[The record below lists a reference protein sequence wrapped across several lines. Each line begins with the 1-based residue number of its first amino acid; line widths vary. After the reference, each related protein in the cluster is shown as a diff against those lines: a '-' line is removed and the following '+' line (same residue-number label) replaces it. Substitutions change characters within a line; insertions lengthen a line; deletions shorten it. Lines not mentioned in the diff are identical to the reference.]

1 MYAETLSRIC
11 LLGSLL
17 GLQTVGL
24 GCTTDHERGKKE
36 KLADKS
42 AEETPSPQVARQ
54 PEKRDSGPEE
64 PPKRIFAKKFV
75 VPVRQASNR
84 HSERIGY
91 LRAGSVLMAKT
102 ARPVGNET
110 CRGGWYELE
119 TGGFVC
125 NRRDV
130 IAFQGEKLPER
141 RATQPDLEARLP
153 YPYGRIIRDR
163 TAVYRRLPTA
173 EEMALLKAR
182 RRKGGEQKIDEGVAS
197 STERKGSDEQQSLNS
212 VERAASSRTAGGDR
226 KRASEEKAG
235 PGKTA
240 ARAAGESEAAAAGD
254 ETERAERADAGPPTL
269 ADLAGDEDGLIERW
283 LMKGFHV
290 ALDRELEK
298 DGRRYWQTQANGFI
312 AYDNVRTVSGT
323 TFQGISLEEGEC
335 AKSDGGIA
343 LNSEK
348 QGAGKDH
355 SSARAKPTA
364 SPGPEACEWS
374 LPVGYVLSSKTW
386 CYTLDERGRLRRAE
400 KPGYHYP
407 FRIAGEREIRG
418 KNYYL
423 TEDERYFR
431 ASKVA
436 RIDARDPPRKV
447 GEDEKW
453 IDVDLSSQSLV
464 AYVGARPVYATVI
477 SSGRVENRRDPLKN
491 FETPTGSFRI
501 ERKHLTHTMDGDTAV
516 DGPYSVEDV
525 PYVMYFQLAYAL
537 HSAFWHN
544 AFGRPRSHG
553 CINMAPLDAKWLF
566 NWISPELPRG
576 WHVSYP
582 TGGQK
587 GTRIYIRGETP
598 EW

>member
-1 MYAETLSRIC
+1 MRSRTLSRIC

-17 GLQTVGL
+17 VLQTVGL
-24 GCTTDHERGKKE
+24 GCSTDHARGKKK

-42 AEETPSPQVARQ
+42 VEKAPPPRVARQ
-54 PEKRDSGPEE
+54 QEKRDSGPED

-75 VPVRQASNR
+75 VPVRQAPNR

-125 NRRDV
+125 NKRDV

-141 RATQPDLEARLP
+141 RVTQPDLEARLP

-173 EEMALLKAR
+173 EEIASPKAPR
-182 RRKGGEQKIDEGVAS
+182 QADREPNRDGGVAS
-197 STERKGSDEQQSLNS
+197 QTGKQEDGEDKAAPEQ
-212 VERAASSRTAGGDR
+212 
-226 KRASEEKAG
+226 
-235 PGKTA
+235 
-240 ARAAGESEAAAAGD
+240 
-254 ETERAERADAGPPTL
+254 RADAGPPKL
-269 ADLAGDEDGLIERW
+269 ADLAGEEEGLIERW
-283 LMKGFHV
+283 MMKGFHV

-298 DGRRYWQTQANGFI
+298 DGKRYWQTQSIGFI

-323 TFQGISLEEGEC
+323 SFHGISLEAGDC
-335 AKSDGGIA
+335 SKSDGGA
-343 LNSEK
+343 
-348 QGAGKDH
+348 
-355 SSARAKPTA
+355 A
-364 SPGPEACEWS
+364 SPSQKRDAGGKPVSASAALAASPRPPACGWS
-374 LPVGYVLSSKTW
+374 LPVGYMLSSKTW
-386 CYTLDERGRLRRAE
+386 CYTVDDRGRLRRAE
-400 KPGYHYP
+400 KPGYHYV
-407 FRIAGEREIRG
+407 FRIVRKEEIRG
-418 KNYYL
+418 KNYYVS
-423 TEDERYFR
+423 DDGRYFR
-431 ASKVA
+431 SSKVA
-436 RIDARDPPRKV
+436 RIDARKPPRKV

-464 AYVGARPVYATVI
+464 AYIGARPVYATLI
-477 SSGRVENRRDPLKN
+477 SSGRVENKRDPLKN
-491 FETPTGSFRI
+491 FETPAGSFRI

-544 AFGRPRSHG
+544 GFGRPRSHG

-566 NWISPELPRG
+566 NWIFPELPRG

-582 TGGQK
+582 TEGQE
-587 GTRIYIRGETP
+587 GTRLYIRGETP